1 MIAPNTYHD
10 IERELKAR
18 LVDRDEEIHGLS
30 LASLSGQHLE
40 LLGPPGN
47 AKSWLIRAF
56 AEYFNARHFQWLL
69 TPDTSPDEILG
80 PVDISQLKI
89 GVYSRVTKNKLPEA
103 EIAYLDEVYKANSRL
118 LNATLGILQER
129 KFNNNGSEMDCPLL
143 FCVGSS
149 NELPDDDAHLQA
161 FRDRFVLR
169 FNPGY
174 ITHPEGFISM
184 LELEASSNSFTVSV
198 DELKVAQV
206 EVSALRMAQETKDS
220 MSVLWERIREAGI
233 IVSDRRY
240 KQMLSVMAAESWLMG
255 ADCITAESLIVGCNI
270 LWDTTDQIRV
280 VAQIVR
286 ESINP
291 YASQAEEIMVAAR
304 QAIEDIDNGVS
315 VSDSDKG
322 IEMLQVTRQIQEM
335 DRIILGLPTSA
346 ALTANHEEL
355 VAMSAKLVTKMINAN
370 SNVLPEG
377 SPSQASVV
385 DSSGASV

>member
-10 IERELKAR
+10 LESDLKAR
-18 LVDRDEEIHGLS
+18 YIDRDEEIHGLV
-30 LASLSGQHLE
+30 LAALSGQHLE

-47 AKSWLIRAF
+47 AKSMLIRDFSA
-56 AEYFNARHFQWLL
+56 YFKAKHFQWLL

-80 PVDISQLKI
+80 PVDISQLKL

-169 FNPGY
+169 YNPGY
-174 ITHPEGFISM
+174 ITYPDGFISM
-184 LELEASSNSFTVSV
+184 LELQDSTNGISITV
-198 DELKVAQV
+198 DDLKLAQV
-206 EVSALRMAQETKDS
+206 DCIGLRMAQDTKDS
-220 MSVLWERIREAGI
+220 MAVLWERMREAGI
-233 IVSDRRY
+233 MVSDRRY
-240 KQMLSVMAAESWLMG
+240 KQMLSVMAAESWLRG
-255 ADCITAESLIVGCNI
+255 ADSITAQSLIVGVNI
-270 LWDTTDQIRV
+270 LWDTTEQIRI

-291 YASQAEEIMVAAR
+291 YASQAEEILVAAE
-304 QAIEDIDNGVS
+304 AAVNDIHEYTT
-315 VSDSDKG
+315 SD
-322 IEMLQVTRQIQEM
+322 EMLQIVRQIQEM
-335 DRIILGLPTSA
+335 VDVVDGLGGDSEVVTPIR
-346 ALTANHEEL
+346 
-355 VAMSAKLVTKMINAN
+355 AKLVSMSNDLVQKMI
-370 SNVLPEG
+370 G
-377 SPSQASVV
+377 STQKELISGPPVV
-385 DSSGASV
+385 

>member
-1 MIAPNTYHD
+1 MIAPSTYHD
-10 IERELKAR
+10 LETDLKTR
-18 LVDRDEEIHGLS
+18 LVDRDGEIHGLV
-30 LASLSGQHLE
+30 LAALSGQHME

-56 AEYFNARHFQWLL
+56 AEYFQAKHFQWLL

-80 PVDISQLKI
+80 PVDISQLKL

-174 ITHPEGFISM
+174 ITHPDGFINM
-184 LELEASSNSFTVSV
+184 LELQPSSNRLSISV
-198 DELKVAQV
+198 DDLKLAQV
-206 EVSALRMAQETKDS
+206 ECGTLRMAQDTRDS
-220 MSVLWERIREAGI
+220 MTVLWERMREAGI
-233 IVSDRRY
+233 MVSDRRY
-240 KQMLSVMAAESWLMG
+240 KQMLSVMAAESWLLG
-255 ADCITAESLIVGCNI
+255 ADCIVAQSLIVGCDV
-270 LWDTTDQIRV
+270 LWDTTEQIRV

-291 YASQAEEIMVAAR
+291 YASQAEEILIAAQ
-304 QAIEDIDNGVS
+304 QAVDDVHEYSTPD
-315 VSDSDKG
+315 
-322 IEMLQVTRQIQEM
+322 EMLQIVRQIQDMAEVVNG
-335 DRIILGLPTSA
+335 LGGSSETTVPIY
-346 ALTANHEEL
+346 N
-355 VAMSAKLVTKMINAN
+355 KLVKMSDDLVKKMIGSSSKPELSAPAN
-370 SNVLPEG
+370 PMTG
-377 SPSQASVV
+377 QVV
-385 DSSGASV
+385 DSSSASL